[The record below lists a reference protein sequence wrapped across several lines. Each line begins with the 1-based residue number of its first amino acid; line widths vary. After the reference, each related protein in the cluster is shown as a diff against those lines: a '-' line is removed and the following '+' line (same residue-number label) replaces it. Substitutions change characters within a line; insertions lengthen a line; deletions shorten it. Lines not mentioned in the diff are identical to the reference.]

1 MSHMLRIG
9 IQRAGNPGRRGL
21 LTLVFILGAAGVS
34 SGVAGAQS
42 LRGSAASLDRQNRQ
56 AVSHDFT
63 FLRESAQLRRF
74 VGAGLLV
81 PVSDGRNYSLKAVS
95 FAYTRPEVLLFIER
109 LSAQYR
115 RACGEELVVT
125 SLTRP
130 ISHQPRNASPRS
142 VHPTGMALDL
152 RRPSNSTC
160 RSWLEA
166 TLLTLEDRD
175 VLEAT
180 RERGPPHYHVALF
193 PSLYA
198 TYVSNMT
205 VRSSGVVAA
214 TSTPRHT
221 VRRRDTLWKI
231 SRRYGTTPAKIRDA
245 NALRSSVIHPG
256 QVLYIPVHS
265 DAN

>member
-1 MSHMLRIG
+1 MLRIG
-9 IQRAGNPGRRGL
+9 IQRAGHPGRRGL
-21 LTLVFILGAAGVS
+21 VTLILILGAVGVS
-34 SGVAGAQS
+34 SGLAGAQS
-42 LRGSAASLDRQNRQ
+42 LRGSRASLDRQNDQ

-63 FLRESAQLRRF
+63 FLRGSAQLRRF

-81 PVSDGRNYSLKAVS
+81 PVDGGRNYSLKEVS
-95 FAYTRPEVLLFIER
+95 FSYTRPEVLLFIER

-115 RACGEELVVT
+115 RACGEKLVVT

-130 ISHQPRNASPRS
+130 MSHQPRNGSPRS

-160 RSWLEA
+160 RGWLEA
-166 TLLTLEDRD
+166 TLLTLEDRT

-180 RERGPPHYHVALF
+180 RERGPPHYHIALF

-205 VRSSGVVAA
+205 SRSSGVVAA

-221 VRRRDTLWKI
+221 VGRRDTLWRI

-245 NALRSSVIHPG
+245 NALRSSVIYPG

-265 DAN
+265 DTN